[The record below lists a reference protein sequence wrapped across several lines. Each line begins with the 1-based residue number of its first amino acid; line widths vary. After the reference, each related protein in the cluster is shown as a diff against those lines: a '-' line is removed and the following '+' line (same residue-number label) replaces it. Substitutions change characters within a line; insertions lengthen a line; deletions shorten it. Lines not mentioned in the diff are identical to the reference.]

1 MLDLGLYLRDKEQNQ
16 SGALNRP
23 FGASRLH
30 PQLRE
35 QKGKTPSDF
44 ALK

>member
-30 PQLRE
+30 PPAE
-35 QKGKTPSDF
+35 GAEGENTE
-44 ALK
+44 

>member
-23 FGASRLH
+23 FGALRLH
-30 PQLRE
+30 PPAE
-35 QKGKTPSDF
+35 GAEGENTE
-44 ALK
+44 